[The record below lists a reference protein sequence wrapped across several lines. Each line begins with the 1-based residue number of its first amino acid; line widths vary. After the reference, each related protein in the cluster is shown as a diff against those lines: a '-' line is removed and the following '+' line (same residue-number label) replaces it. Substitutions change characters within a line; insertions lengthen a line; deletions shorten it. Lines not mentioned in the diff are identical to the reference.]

1 MFANFSSAAIA
12 KAGPLFPIAILAFGV
27 LLLLIS
33 MRKEK
38 KSQFWKDFYL
48 HQVSRQSAQKITLLE
63 RLSATL
69 NRLFSSD
76 KTLQQQKMLAAGF
89 YHPQLATYFMPLK
102 YALLVLGALG
112 IYLLSLQVS
121 WLANQLWLVM
131 ALWLVVSLIFPDAY
145 LAMRAKSLSHK
156 ISNKLPYLLDLMAVC
171 VQTGMT
177 IEAAISYLAKEMKGF
192 DKDISYLLV
201 KTDDRSRLVG
211 LDLALDELYARV
223 PSNEMRSFVMT
234 LKQSLQYGSSIYSVL
249 TTLSADIRE
258 VQMLHIE
265 EKIGKLAAKMSI
277 PLIVFIMVPIVIL
290 IAAPGVMRMM
300 INA

>member
-1 MFANFSSAAIA
+1 M
-12 KAGPLFPIAILAFGV
+12 
-27 LLLLIS
+27 
-33 MRKEK
+33 
-38 KSQFWKDFYL
+38 
-48 HQVSRQSAQKITLLE
+48 
-63 RLSATL
+63 
-69 NRLFSSD
+69 FSSD
-76 KTLQQQKMLAAGF
+76 KHLQQQKMLAAGF
-89 YHPQLATYFMPLK
+89 YNAKFATYFMPIK
-102 YALLVLGALG
+102 YSLLLLGLAG
-112 IYLLSLQVS
+112 IYFLSLKTV
-121 WLANQLWLVM
+121 WLADNLLLFM
-131 ALWLVVSLIFPDAY
+131 ALWLVISLILPDSY
-145 LAMRAKSLSHK
+145 LAIRAKNLSHK

-201 KTDDRSRLVG
+201 KTDDRARLVG
-211 LDLALDELYARV
+211 LETALDELYARV

-234 LKQSLQYGSSIYSVL
+234 LKQSLQYGSSIYTVL

-258 VQMLHIE
+258 VQMLQIE

>member
-1 MFANFSSAAIA
+1 MFANLTLSSIGQIGPFFS
-12 KAGPLFPIAILAFGV
+12 IAILMLGV
-27 LLLLIS
+27 LLLLAS
-33 MRKEK
+33 LRKEK
-38 KSQFWKDFYL
+38 RRQFWKDYYL
-48 HQVSRQSAQKITLLE
+48 HQTAEQTTVKVSLLE

-76 KTLQQQKMLAAGF
+76 KHLQQQKMLAAGF
-89 YHPQLATYFMPLK
+89 YNAKFATYFMPLK
-102 YALLVLGALG
+102 YSLLLLGAAG
-112 IYLLSLQVS
+112 IYFLSLKTE
-121 WLANQLWLVM
+121 WLANNLLLFM
-131 ALWLVVSLIFPDAY
+131 ALWLVISLILPDSY
-145 LAMRAKSLSHK
+145 LAIRAKNLSHK

-201 KTDDRSRLVG
+201 KTDDRARLVG
-211 LDLALDELYARV
+211 LETALDELYARV

-258 VQMLHIE
+258 VQMLQIE

>member
-1 MFANFSSAAIA
+1 M
-12 KAGPLFPIAILAFGV
+12 
-27 LLLLIS
+27 S
-33 MRKEK
+33 MRQEK

-48 HQVSRQSAQKITLLE
+48 HQASQHSSVTKITLLE
-63 RLSATL
+63 RLSTTL

-76 KTLQQQKMLAAGF
+76 KSLQQQKMLAAGF

-102 YALLVLGALG
+102 YTLLVVGAIG

-145 LAMRAKSLSHK
+145 LAMRAKSLSYK

-201 KTDDRSRLVG
+201 RTDDRSRLVG
-211 LDLALDELYARV
+211 LELALDELYARV